1 MFQESFINSGKSL
14 RARILAFPMAL
25 AVHAGVILGLIIVPL
40 VQNADLP
47 RLETIT
53 ALLVPPPPAP
63 ALPAAGRK
71 RPQGRASR
79 IQPASARLGAG
90 SGRLM
95 VPVEIPDE
103 ISEESLIVLG
113 AWSDLDG
120 VENGQTGLPVD
131 EYIGRIIGRTADN
144 DIARDTAPAV
154 AVVRPPRLI
163 KRVDPAYPEI
173 ARQARVFGAVKLEAT
188 TDVYGRVRDVR
199 VLESIP
205 LLDQA
210 AMDAVRQWVYEPM
223 VINGKPR
230 GVTFKVTV
238 KFMLS

>member
-1 MFQESFINSGKSL
+1 MFQESFVNSGKSL
-14 RARILAFPMAL
+14 RARVLAFPMAL

-40 VQNADLP
+40 VRNVDLP
-47 RLETIT
+47 RLDVIT

-71 RPQGRASR
+71 RPPGRASR
-79 IQPASARLGAG
+79 IQPVSARLGAAN
-90 SGRLM
+90 GRLM

-103 ISEESLIVLG
+103 ISEEALIGSG
-113 AWSDLDG
+113 AWTDLDG
-120 VENGQTGLPVD
+120 IGNGPAGVPVD
-131 EYIGRIIGRTADN
+131 DYIGRIIGVAAD
-144 DIARDTAPAV
+144 DDAARNSAPVV
-154 AVVRPPRLI
+154 AVVRPPRLV
-163 KRVDPAYPEI
+163 KRVDPVYPEI

-210 AMDAVRQWVYEPM
+210 ATDAVRQWVYEPM
-223 VINGKPR
+223 VINGHPR
-230 GVTFKVTV
+230 AVTFNVMV
-238 KFMLS
+238 RFVLS